1 MAGPL
6 VFWPN
11 RKSKH
16 GAQSSA
22 KVPRAH
28 RKPFATEPPVMK
40 TKAKLFER
48 PIDRYGTLDHPDL
61 LAEMRSGM
69 ARDMPGYVEVFD
81 LVLKHRDA
89 LASMVKVLEDKE
101 ALHSETAKVLDEAQA
116 EIRKLESVTKENTK
130 LREEN
135 EAKTADLRKLRD
147 QIDEDKIQLRILYAV
162 DEACAGRDGELKAAR
177 GEIAEL
183 KSRIAELESSKRKLR
198 DALNRLSRDT

>member
-16 GAQSSA
+16 GAQASS

-28 RKPFATEPPVMK
+28 RKPFATEPPVMR
-40 TKAKLFER
+40 TKLKPSRTQL
-48 PIDRYGTLDHPDL
+48 DRFGTLDHPDL
-61 LAEMRSGM
+61 LAEMRSEI
-69 ARDMPGYVEVFD
+69 ASEMPGYLEIFD

-101 ALHSETAKVLDEAQA
+101 KLHSDAARVLDEAQA
-116 EIRKLESVTKENTK
+116 ELRKLENVTKENAR

-147 QIDEDKIQLRILYAV
+147 QVDEDKIQLRILYAI
-162 DEACAGRDGELKAAR
+162 DEACAERDGELKAAR